1 MAEIIVSVL
10 KGGFFLILGL
20 VFVALI
26 FKNTVINTYDILKAI
41 YIYYQTYFVPI
52 KPEQK
57 NVLQKY
63 NQYYNRLSKSD
74 QLIFERRLKAFV
86 YQKTFVPREME
97 EVTDEMKI
105 LISASAIQ
113 LTFGL
118 DFSGFTHFRKILVYP
133 NSYYSEISKK
143 YHNGEVNPKMRLI
156 IVSWRHFVSGYMKPD
171 DGRNLGLHEM
181 AHAIKLEDRVKPLI
195 RLRAWREWYFY
206 AEQHM
211 HSPERGKLFREYAFT
226 NYHEFFA
233 VAVENFFER
242 PQDFKKLKPELYDVL
257 VYLLR
262 QDPIKKLKPIA

>member
-1 MAEIIVSVL
+1 
-10 KGGFFLILGL
+10 
-20 VFVALI
+20 
-26 FKNTVINTYDILKAI
+26 
-41 YIYYQTYFVPI
+41 
-52 KPEQK
+52 
-57 NVLQKY
+57 
-63 NQYYNRLSKSD
+63 
-74 QLIFERRLKAFV
+74 
-86 YQKTFVPREME
+86 ME

-118 DFSGFTHFRKILVYP
+118 NFSGFTHFRKILVYP

-143 YHNGEVNPKMRLI
+143 HHNGEVNPKMRLI
-156 IVSWRHFVSGYMKPD
+156 IVSWRHFVSGYMNPD

-181 AHAIKLEDRVKPLI
+181 AHAVKLEDRIKPLI
-195 RLRAWREWYFY
+195 RIRAWREWYFY

-211 HSPERGKLFREYAFT
+211 HSLERGKLFREYAFT

-242 PQDFKKLKPELYDVL
+242 PQDFQKLKPELYDVL

-262 QDPIKKLKPIA
+262 QDPIKKIKPIA